1 MQSAVTAQRKV
12 STMYANY
19 RDALDNECIAFA
31 LATGVVDFTSAE
43 VDRNAERSRRRMRVT
58 RRRNRLGA
66 RK

>member
-1 MQSAVTAQRKV
+1 
-12 STMYANY
+12 MYANY